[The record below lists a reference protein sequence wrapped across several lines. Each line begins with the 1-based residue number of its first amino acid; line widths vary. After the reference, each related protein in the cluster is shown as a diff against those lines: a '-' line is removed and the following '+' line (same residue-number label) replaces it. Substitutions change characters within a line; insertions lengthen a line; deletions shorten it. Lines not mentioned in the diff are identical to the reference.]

1 MEGIHGKECDKDSFQ
16 LIFNQLIMATQARIN
31 VFPKAHFWLLIPFVL
46 TIAGFYLSYW
56 SKFTD
61 APWRQHMH
69 GISATAWYI
78 LVVMQPWL
86 IHNKPVIFH
95 KRLGIIGVFLSGAVV
110 FSALQVMPHQVVNE
124 FLPDVL
130 KYGFSFA
137 DLCALAGFS
146 ICVIAGVWKA
156 KYINVHARWLISTV
170 FWILL
175 PATARLVYFPL
186 LNIYEGNPPITYLQT
201 VYLCFIIT
209 VLLPLLYLLW
219 LDYKKE
225 KKVYTPYLFTL
236 IGITFYT
243 LAIAPMGNWQWWID
257 ICHNVIGRGL

>member
-1 MEGIHGKECDKDSFQ
+1 MDKQ
-16 LIFNQLIMATQARIN
+16 LKIN
-31 VFPKAHFWLLIPFVL
+31 LFPKAHLWLLIPFIL
-46 TIAGFYLSYW
+46 TISGFYLSYW
-56 SKFTD
+56 SSFSE

-69 GISATAWYI
+69 GLSATAWYVLVI
-78 LVVMQPWL
+78 LQPWL
-86 IHNKPVIFH
+86 IHNKPLNYH
-95 KRLGIIGVFLSGAVV
+95 KKLGIIGIFLAGAVV

-146 ICVIAGVWKA
+146 ICVIVGVWHA
-156 KYINVHARWLISTV
+156 QNIDVHARWLISTV

-186 LNIYEGNPPITYLQT
+186 LNVYEGNPPITYLQ
-201 VYLCFIIT
+201 VVNICFVVT
-209 VLLPLLYLLW
+209 AFLPLLYMIY

-225 KKVYTPYLFTL
+225 KKIYKSYIFTL

-243 LAIAPMGNWQWWID
+243 LAIAPMGRWQWWID
-257 ICHNVIGRGL
+257 ICHNIIGKGM